1 VPGEYIACVIVCGLE
16 FSAETIRQIQ
26 ETIAAEPG
34 LSRSGL
40 SRRVCQWLDWRS
52 ANGKLKEVSCRVAL
66 LKLHR
71 RGVIPLPPAATRPPA
86 GPQPGRA
93 EAAMEE
99 PPSIRCSLADL
110 GPVELVPIG
119 SAESQASRL
128 WNGLMNRYHY
138 LGAGPLCGAQIRYL
152 IRSPRYGWLGGL
164 AFSAAAW
171 RLAARDRWI
180 GWAEPARRQHLGQV
194 VCNSRFLIRP
204 QVRVP
209 HLASHVLAGCLKRLG
224 RDWQAR
230 YGVAPVLV
238 ETFVERA
245 RFKGTSYRAANWTCV
260 GRTRGRGRQDGAHRA
275 AGTSKDV
282 YLFALQP
289 EAHAILCEGP
299 PPSRVPRRAPVDW
312 AAEELGEAQLGDARL
327 AKRLVTLARDFY
339 ARPQANIPQA
349 CQSRAK
355 TKAAYRFLEHDHTT
369 LEKILAPHYA
379 ATVRRVAQEPVVLAV
394 QDTTTLNYSTHPATE
409 QLGPI
414 GSRKEGLVGLLLH
427 DTLAFTPEGTPLG
440 LLDVQCWARDPQA
453 FGKRHRRYELPIEQ
467 KESQKWLTSF
477 QKVAEVQRGCPATLL
492 VSVGDREAD
501 IYELFALAAG
511 RGAGPQLLVRAE
523 RDRLLAEGHE
533 HVWARVA
540 AQPLGGVQEL
550 AIPRRGPQPAR
561 VARLEL
567 RYAQVRLQP
576 PKRKRQLPEV
586 TLWAVLAEEGGAP
599 PGVEPLRWMLLTT
612 LEVRTFEDATRSL
625 AWYTRR
631 WGIEV
636 YHRTLKSGCRIEQ
649 RQLGSADRLEACLA
663 IDLVVAWRIFHLTK
677 LGRETP
683 EVPCTVFFEE
693 AEWKAL
699 VAYVTHDP
707 LPPPQAP
714 TLREAT
720 RMVASLGGFLG
731 RKGDGDPGTQT
742 LWLGLQRLDDITAT
756 WKLMAVNFAPHLLI
770 PPVSSNPGYG

>member
-1 VPGEYIACVIVCGLE
+1 M
-16 FSAETIRQIQ
+16 
-26 ETIAAEPG
+26 
-34 LSRSGL
+34 
-40 SRRVCQWLDWRS
+40 CQWLDWRS

-66 LKLHR
+66 LRLHR
-71 RGVIPLPPAATRPPA
+71 RGVIPLPPPAARPPA
-86 GPQPGRA
+86 GPPPGQARA
-93 EAAMEE
+93 AIEE
-99 PPSIRCSLADL
+99 PPPIRCSLADL
-110 GPVELVPIG
+110 GPVEVVPIG
-119 SAESQASRL
+119 SADSHASRV

-138 LGAGPLCGAQIRYL
+138 LGAGPLCGAQLRYL
-152 IRSPRYGWLGGL
+152 IHSPRYGWLGGL

-180 GWAEPARRQHLGQV
+180 GWQEPARRKHLDQV
-194 VCNSRFLIRP
+194 LCNSRFLILP

-238 ETFVERA
+238 ETFVDRA
-245 RFKGTSYRAANWTCV
+245 RFKGTSYRAANWLCV
-260 GRTRGRGRQDGAHRA
+260 GRTRGRGRQDRAHRR
-275 AGTSKDV
+275 AGASKDV
-282 YLFALQP
+282 YLVALRP
-289 EAHAILCEGP
+289 DARAILGAGP
-299 PPSRVPRRAPVDW
+299 PTPLAPRGAPGDW
-312 AAEELGEAQLGDARL
+312 AAEELGAAQLGDARL

-339 ARPQANIPQA
+339 ARPQASIPQA

-355 TKAAYRFLEHDHTT
+355 TKAAYRFLEHDNTT
-369 LEKILAPHYA
+369 LDKLLAPHYA
-379 ATVRRVAQEPVVLAV
+379 ATLRRMHQEKVVLAV
-394 QDTTTLNYSTHPATE
+394 QDTTHLNYSTHPATE

-427 DTLAFTPEGTPLG
+427 DTLAFTPGGTPLG
-440 LLDVQCWARDPQA
+440 LLDVRCWARDPRE
-453 FGKRHRRYELPIEQ
+453 FGKKHLRYARPIEQ
-467 KESQKWLTSF
+467 KESQRWLRSF
-477 QKVAEVQRGCPATLL
+477 QQVAEAQRRCPQTLL

-501 IYELFALAAG
+501 IYELLALAVG
-511 RGAGPQLLVRAE
+511 DPGGPKLLVRAE
-523 RDRLLAEGHE
+523 RDRLVAEGHA
-533 HVWARVA
+533 HVWDRVA
-540 AQPLGGVQEL
+540 AQPVGGVQEL
-550 AIPRRGPQPAR
+550 AIPRRGKRPAR
-561 VARLEL
+561 RARLEV
-567 RYAQVRLQP
+567 RYAQIRLKP

-586 TLWAVLAEEGGAP
+586 TLWAVLAAEVGAP
-599 PGVEPLRWMLLTT
+599 RGEEPLRWMLLTT
-612 LEVRTFEDATRSL
+612 LEVSTFADARRTL
-625 AWYTRR
+625 AWYARR

-683 EVPCTVFFEE
+683 EVPCTVYFEE

-707 LPPPQAP
+707 LPPAPPP